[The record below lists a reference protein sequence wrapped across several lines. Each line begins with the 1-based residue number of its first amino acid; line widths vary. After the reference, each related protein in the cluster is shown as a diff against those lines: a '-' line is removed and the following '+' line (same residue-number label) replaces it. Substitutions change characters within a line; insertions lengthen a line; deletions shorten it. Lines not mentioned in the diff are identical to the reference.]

1 LKAVKIPI
9 DNSRSVTGKH
19 EVRTYLYL
27 IKDGK
32 ALATISPS
40 QFKNAEPSKPTYAR
54 GNAVIV
60 TLTLNEADY
69 LVLIRALRNL
79 RGEIKARIF
88 VIDSRGC
95 VVTAYKYERGILR
108 KSFGQ
113 NVVSKGMLQDAAT
126 KSGLIL
132 KQINLNTGMSNV
144 GSCRDIKIS

>member
-19 EVRTYLYL
+19 EIRTHIYL

-32 ALATISPS
+32 NLVAISPS
-40 QFKNAEPSKPTYAR
+40 QFKNVEPSKPTYAR
-54 GNAVIV
+54 GDAAIV
-60 TLTLNEADY
+60 TLALSEADY
-69 LVLIRALRNL
+69 LVLIRALRNI

-95 VVTAYKYERGILR
+95 VVTAYKYKRGILR

-113 NVVSKGMLQDAAT
+113 NIVPKSLLQDAAT

-132 KQINLNTGMSNV
+132 KHVNLNTGASDV
-144 GSCRDIKIS
+144 GGCRDLKIT

>member
-1 LKAVKIPI
+1 LKAVKVPI

-19 EVRTYLYL
+19 EVRTHLYL

-32 ALATISPS
+32 TLVAISPS
-40 QFKNAEPSKPTYAR
+40 QFKNVEPSKPTYAR
-54 GNAVIV
+54 GDAAIV
-60 TLTLNEADY
+60 TLVLNEADY
-69 LVLIRALRNL
+69 LVLTRTLRNL

-113 NVVSKGMLQDAAT
+113 NVVPKSLLQDVAI
-126 KSGLIL
+126 KSGLVL
-132 KQINLNTGMSNV
+132 KHTNLNTGASNV
-144 GSCRDIKIS
+144 GSCRDLKIS